1 MGHWSHG
8 STNLCLHTILDHPHA
23 RSTARAPVHNDFPQK
38 VLLLYDTLEKGYDKL
53 GSVQQ
58 ILWLHRLKLQVRR
71 DVAATNNLEKLQG

>member
-8 STNLCLHTILDHPHA
+8 STNLGLHTILDRPHV

-38 VLLLYDTLEKGYDKL
+38 VLLLYDNLEKGYDKL
-53 GSVQQ
+53 RTVQQ
-58 ILWLHRLKLQVRR
+58 ILQVRR